1 MRCKEL
7 KEEIFEA
14 ALSGTA
20 PGDNVRAHMAGCA
33 ECEQEFESLRSTMS
47 VLDTWTAPEP
57 SQYFD
62 VRLRAR
68 LREVKAEE
76 QEQHS
81 RAARWLDKIGLGRLS
96 WKPITAGAFTM
107 IMAVA
112 GGLYVVNGPGRT
124 GVSGNKALQAA
135 CPVVDLQALDQNQQ
149 VLSALQD
156 LDDDSSNNTVNQVSE

>member
-1 MRCKEL
+1 MLCKEL
-7 KEEIFEA
+7 KDEIFEA

-20 PGDNVRAHMAGCA
+20 PGDDAKAHMATCTS
-33 ECEQEFESLRSTMS
+33 CEEEFESLRSTMN

-68 LREVKAEE
+68 LREVKE

-81 RAARWLDKIGLGRLS
+81 LLAHLLEKIGVRRLS
-96 WKPITAGAFTM
+96 WKPVAAAALTM

-112 GGLYVVNGPGRT
+112 GGMYVV
-124 GVSGNKALQAA
+124 SGYSHSVAREHAQLAE
-135 CPVVDLQALDQNQQ
+135 CPVVDLQALDQN
-149 VLSALQD
+149 
-156 LDDDSSNNTVNQVSE
+156 

>member
-1 MRCKEL
+1 MLCKDL
-7 KEEIFEA
+7 KDEIFEA

-20 PGDNVRAHMAGCA
+20 PGDGAKAHMATCSA
-33 ECEQEFESLRSTMS
+33 CVQEFESLRSTMNA
-47 VLDTWTAPEP
+47 LDTWAAPEP

-68 LREVKAEE
+68 LREVKE

-81 RAARWLDKIGLGRLS
+81 LWARMLDKIGVGRLS
-96 WKPITAGAFTM
+96 WKPMAAAALTM

-112 GGLYVVNGPGRT
+112 GGMYVV
-124 GVSGNKALQAA
+124 SGSHSASREHAKLAE

-149 VLSALQD
+149 VLSELQD
-156 LDDDSSNNTVNQVSE
+156 IDDDNSNNAPAQVTN